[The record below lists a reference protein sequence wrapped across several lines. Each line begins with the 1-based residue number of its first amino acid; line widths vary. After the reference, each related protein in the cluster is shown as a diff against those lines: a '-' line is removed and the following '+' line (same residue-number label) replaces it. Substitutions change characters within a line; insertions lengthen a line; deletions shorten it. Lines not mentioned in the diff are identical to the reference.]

1 MRRGFLGGSFDPPHL
16 GHLILTMNA
25 LEELA
30 LDHLAW
36 ILTPVPP
43 HKPDRELTPV
53 EIRTTMV
60 EAALADTAEISLSRI
75 EIDRPPPHYAADTM
89 EQLRQTYPQDTL
101 VYLIGEDS
109 LRDLPDWHNP
119 ERFLAQIDILGV
131 MRRPEVEV
139 DPAGLEESLPGLSDR
154 VEYFSDQLIE
164 ISSSLIRG
172 RVRAGKRYR
181 YLVTDP
187 VRRLIELHGLYRSPA
202 DPVSLDKL

>member
-1 MRRGFLGGSFDPPHL
+1 MKRGFLGGSFDPPHL
-16 GHLILTMNA
+16 GHLILSMNA
-25 LEELA
+25 LEELE

-43 HKPDRELTPV
+43 HKPDRELTSV
-53 EIRTTMV
+53 EIRTALV

-89 EQLRQTYPQDTL
+89 ELLRGKFPGDCL

-109 LRDLPDWHNP
+109 LRDLPEWHEP
-119 ERFLAQIDILGV
+119 GRFLDLIDILGV
-131 MRRPEVEV
+131 MSRPAVEV
-139 DPAGLEESLPGLSDR
+139 DPDDLEENLPGLAGK
-154 VEYFSDQLIE
+154 VAYFEDQLIE

-181 YLVTDP
+181 YLVPDP
-187 VRRLIELHGLYRSPA
+187 VRRLIEHHELYRPSTF
-202 DPVSLDKL
+202 S